1 MAPGASCSRRRAAF
15 CRLTKRTGE
24 RGHDGGEAPAVI
36 SECYFGSDILFPIN
50 LHVPEISS
58 FIVQRQLSKAF
69 GQAKS
74 TEPTTETVYTSYAAP
89 ETRGDEPSGA
99 AHRGVCPS
107 VAVTRYA
114 FGMSPRDTAPS
125 KLEIYI
131 GTYSVCTALCP
142 YRYYTSERRKGN
154 MHQ

>member
-107 VAVTRYA
+107 VAVTRYVLLSA
-114 FGMSPRDTAPS
+114 CHLATPRRAS
-125 KLEIYI
+125 
-131 GTYSVCTALCP
+131 
-142 YRYYTSERRKGN
+142 
-154 MHQ
+154 